1 MDLFFSQ
8 KNMFSPL
15 AERMRPTRFS
25 DVIGQEKLV
34 GENGILSR
42 AIAQKSI
49 HSFILWGPPGT
60 GKTTLAKIFSN
71 ESGLEFIPF
80 SAVLS
85 GIKEVKEVMARASS
99 LKQIHGKPTVVFVD
113 EIHRFNKSQQDAFLP
128 FVERGDVIL
137 IGATTENPSFEII
150 NALLSRTRVYV
161 VSELSQEQLI
171 QVLRRAISA
180 DEMLKKKNV
189 QTTDDVLALIA
200 SKANGDARASLT
212 LMEAAIA
219 GMDSSS
225 TLIDEDVFRVVQK
238 GFLYYDKNGEEHY
251 NIISALHK
259 SIRNSDEN
267 AALYWLAR
275 MLEGGEEPLYVARRL
290 VRFASEDVGLADPHA
305 LTLAMAVKNT
315 VDFIG
320 MPEGKLALAQLVVYL
335 SAAPKSNALYT
346 AYGQVEKD
354 LADGHV
360 YPVPLAIRNAPT
372 KLMKQLDYGKNYQYA
387 HDAKD
392 KTTNLQ
398 CLPDQLK
405 DRVYYH
411 PTDQGQENKIAER
424 LNYWKSIRAKLQKPE
439 R

>member
-1 MDLFFSQ
+1 
-8 KNMFSPL
+8 MFSPL
-15 AERMRPTRFS
+15 AERMRPLRFA
-25 DVIGQEKLV
+25 DVVGQEKLV

-60 GKTTLAKIFSN
+60 GKTTLAKIFAT
-71 ESGLEFIPF
+71 ESGMEFIPF

-85 GIKEVKEVMARASS
+85 GIKEVKEVMARAEK

-128 FVERGDVIL
+128 FVERGDVVL

-161 VSELSQEQLI
+161 VNELSQDHLVE
-171 QVLRRAISA
+171 VLKRAIA
-180 DEMLKKKNV
+180 QDQTLQKKNIES
-189 QTTDDVLALIA
+189 TDEVLQLIA
-200 SKANGDARASLT
+200 SKANGDARAALT
-212 LMEAAIA
+212 LMEASIA
-219 GMDSSS
+219 GMTSNV
-225 TLIDEDVFRVVQK
+225 LIEEDVSRVVQK

-275 MLEGGEEPLYVARRL
+275 MIEGGEEPLYIARRL

-305 LTLAMAVKNT
+305 LTLAMAVKDT

-354 LADGHV
+354 IADGHI

-372 KLMKQLDYGKNYQYA
+372 KLMKELSYGKEYQYA
-387 HDAKD
+387 HDSKD

-398 CLPDQLK
+398 CLPDKLK

-411 PTDQGQENKIAER
+411 PTDQGQEAKINER
-424 LNYWKSIRAKLQKPE
+424 LSRWKSLRKNLK
-439 R
+439 

>member
-1 MDLFFSQ
+1 MDLFSNQ
-8 KNMFSPL
+8 QPMFAPL
-15 AERMRPTRFS
+15 AERMRPIQFS
-25 DVIGQEKLV
+25 DVVGQDKLV
-34 GENGILSR
+34 GPNGILSR

-60 GKTTLAKIFSN
+60 GKTTLAKIFAN

-85 GIKEVKEVMARASS
+85 GIKEVKEVMTRAEK

-128 FVERGDVIL
+128 FVERGDIVL

-161 VSELSQEQLI
+161 VSELSQEHLI
-171 QVLRRAISA
+171 EVLKRAIATDSI
-180 DEMLKKKNV
+180 LQKKNI
-189 QTTDDVLALIA
+189 QTTDDVLQLIA

-212 LMEAAIA
+212 LLEASVA
-219 GMDSSS
+219 GTTSNVMVE
-225 TLIDEDVFRVVQK
+225 EDVARVVQK

-267 AALYWLAR
+267 AALYWVAR
-275 MLEGGEEPLYVARRL
+275 MIEGGEEPLYIARRL

-305 LTLAMAVKNT
+305 ITLAMAVKDT
-315 VDFIG
+315 IDFIG

-346 AYGQVEKD
+346 AYKQVEKD
-354 LADGHV
+354 ISDGHI

-372 KLMKQLDYGKNYQYA
+372 KLMKQLDYGKDYQYA
-387 HDAKD
+387 HDSAE
-392 KTTNLQ
+392 KTTSLQ
-398 CLPDQLK
+398 CLPDKLK

-411 PTDQGQENKIAER
+411 PTDQGQEAKIAER
-424 LNYWKSIRAKLQKPE
+424 LAHWKSARKKLTE

>member
-1 MDLFFSQ
+1 
-8 KNMFSPL
+8 MFSPL
-15 AERMRPTRFS
+15 ADRMRPTRFS
-25 DVIGQEKLV
+25 DVIGQDHLV
-34 GENGILSR
+34 GENGVLSR
-42 AIAQKSI
+42 AIAHKSI

-60 GKTTLAKIFSN
+60 GKTTLAKIFAN
-71 ESGLEFIPF
+71 ESGFEFIPF

-85 GIKEVKEVMARASS
+85 GIKEVKETMTRAEK

-113 EIHRFNKSQQDAFLP
+113 EIHRFNKAQQDAFLP

-150 NALLSRTRVYV
+150 NALLSRSRVYV
-161 VSELSQEQLI
+161 VNELSPEQLVEVLKRALLKDVI
-171 QVLRRAISA
+171 FLRRNI
-180 DEMLKKKNV
+180 
-189 QTTDDVLALIA
+189 QTTDDVLFLIA
-200 SKANGDARASLT
+200 SKSNGDARAALT
-212 LMEAAIA
+212 LLEATVSGAT
-219 GMDSSS
+219 SP

-305 LTLAMAVKNT
+305 LTLAMAVKDT

-320 MPEGKLALAQLVVYL
+320 MPEAKLALAQLVVYL
-335 SAAPKSNALYT
+335 SAAPKSNALYA

-360 YPVPLAIRNAPT
+360 YPVPHSIRNAPT
-372 KLMKQLDYGKNYQYA
+372 KLMKELNYGKGYQYA
-387 HDAKD
+387 HDSKD

-398 CLPDQLK
+398 CLPDKLK

-411 PTDQGQENKIAER
+411 PTDQGQEVKIGER
-424 LNYWKSIRAKLQKPE
+424 LAYWKAIRKNLDSK
-439 R
+439 

>member
-1 MDLFFSQ
+1 
-8 KNMFSPL
+8 
-15 AERMRPTRFS
+15 MRPLRFA
-25 DVIGQEKLV
+25 DVVGQEKLV

-60 GKTTLAKIFSN
+60 GKTTLAKIFAT
-71 ESGLEFIPF
+71 ESGMEFIPF

-85 GIKEVKEVMARASS
+85 GIKEVKEVMARAEK

-128 FVERGDVIL
+128 FVERGDVVL

-161 VSELSQEQLI
+161 VNELSQDHLVE
-171 QVLRRAISA
+171 VLKRAIA
-180 DEMLKKKNV
+180 QDQTLQKKNIES
-189 QTTDDVLALIA
+189 TDEVLQLIA
-200 SKANGDARASLT
+200 SKANGDARAALT
-212 LMEAAIA
+212 LMEASIA
-219 GMDSSS
+219 GMTSNV
-225 TLIDEDVFRVVQK
+225 LIEEDVSRVVQK

-275 MLEGGEEPLYVARRL
+275 MIEGGEEPLYIARRL

-305 LTLAMAVKNT
+305 LTLAMAVKDT

-354 LADGHV
+354 IADGHI

-372 KLMKQLDYGKNYQYA
+372 KLMKELSYGKEYQYA
-387 HDAKD
+387 HDSKD

-398 CLPDQLK
+398 CLPDKLK

-411 PTDQGQENKIAER
+411 PTDQGQEAKINER
-424 LNYWKSIRAKLQKPE
+424 LTHWKSLRKNLK
-439 R
+439 